1 MAIPQPNL
9 QRLGEAAVKSLE
21 RQDWL
26 EPLADRLQGAV
37 AAVYQAGGTTG
48 RRIRDF
54 LHGTWLGHPLH
65 PVLTDVPLGAWT
77 LAAVLDLLGG
87 GNRHQDR
94 AADAAI
100 GVGPVGA
107 VGAALTG
114 RLTGS
119 TPPPRIAA
127 WACSTVC

>member
-1 MAIPQPNL
+1 MATPQPNL

-26 EPLADRLQGAV
+26 EPLADRLQRDVV
-37 AAVYQAGGTTG
+37 AAYQAGGETG

-77 LAAVLDLLGG
+77 VAMVLDLKGG
-87 GNRHQDR
+87 RNGHEDR
-94 AADAAI
+94 AADAVI
-100 GVGPVGA
+100 GIG
-107 VGAALTG
+107 
-114 RLTGS
+114 
-119 TPPPRIAA
+119 
-127 WACSTVC
+127 